1 MLTLS
6 QLFLIAGCGLILLV
20 CGIVDA
26 REYARRRRVE
36 RMVRRCM

>member
-26 REYARRRRVE
+26 RDYARRKRII
-36 RMVRRCM
+36 RRCSQ